1 MLIVLED
8 LGTHY
13 REGYTKRKFRKW
25 KVQCPECG
33 KIYEI
38 FQSPTRTSSCKE
50 CGDKRGGKKR
60 ELHGLH
66 KHRLMS
72 IYSSMKQRCYNPKH
86 KRYYCYGAVG
96 VTVCN
101 EWLESFKSFT
111 DWALANG
118 YEEHL
123 TLDKDELC
131 EQLGIVPKIYSPQT
145 CKWIPKHLNSSTNK
159 RNSSISKLSYEQVKE
174 IQNLYSTKEYGA
186 TQLAKMFNVHVSTI
200 YYNIKRSLGTD

>member
-13 REGYTKRKFRKW
+13 RNNYKKRKFRKW
-25 KVQCPECG
+25 KVQCPICG
-33 KIYEI
+33 KVFEI
-38 FQSPTRTSSCKE
+38 FQNYKRNSCSE
-50 CGDKRGGKKR
+50 CGNKEAGRKR
-60 ELHGLH
+60 EKHGLY

-72 IYSSMKQRCYNPKH
+72 IYNSMKQRCYNPNH
-86 KRYYCYGAVG
+86 KRYYCYGAIG
-96 VTVCN
+96 VTICD
-101 EWLESFKSFT
+101 EWKNSFKSFAN
-111 DWALANG
+111 WALSNG

-131 EQLGIVPKIYSPQT
+131 KQLNISPKIYSPQT

-174 IQNLYSTKEYGA
+174 IQNLYNTKVYGA
-186 TQLAKMFNVHVSTI
+186 AQLAKMFNVHISTI
-200 YYNIKRSLGTD
+200 HYNLKRTLSID